1 MRWKLGSLL
10 AVILGLFCASSLA
23 DREAGRDVFFS
34 AGCIACHAIGCNKS
48 GPKLEGL
55 FGRRAGSVSD
65 FDSYSDVMKTSAVV
79 WTEET
84 IDAYLANPASFMP
97 GNGMAG
103 SAGNLEDAAQRR
115 DLIDFLKE
123 PDNSQDLCF

>member
-1 MRWKLGSLL
+1 MRWNMGGIL
-10 AVILGLFCASSLA
+10 AVVLGLFCTSSLA

-34 AGCIACHAIGCNKS
+34 AGCIACHAIGCNKA
-48 GPKLEGL
+48 GPKLGGL
-55 FGRRAGSVSD
+55 IGRRAGSVPD
-65 FDSYSDVMKTSAVV
+65 FDSYSDAMKTSTVV

>member
-1 MRWKLGSLL
+1 MRWRIGSLL
-10 AVILGLFCASSLA
+10 TVVLVLFWTSSFA

-34 AGCIACHAIGCNKS
+34 AGCIACHAIGCNKA
-48 GPKLEGL
+48 GPKLERL
-55 FGRRAGSVSD
+55 IGRRAGTVPD
-65 FDSYSDVMKTSAVV
+65 FDGYSDVMKTSAVV
-79 WTEET
+79 WTDET

-103 SAGNLEDAAQRR
+103 SAGNLEDAVQRR

>member
-1 MRWKLGSLL
+1 
-10 AVILGLFCASSLA
+10 V
-23 DREAGRDVFFS
+23 
-34 AGCIACHAIGCNKS
+34 
-48 GPKLEGL
+48 P
-55 FGRRAGSVSD
+55 D
-65 FDSYSDVMKTSAVV
+65 FDSYSDAMKTSTVV
-79 WTEET
+79 WSEET

-103 SAGNLEDAAQRR
+103 SAGNLEDATQRR

>member
-1 MRWKLGSLL
+1 MRGKRRSILL
-10 AVILGLFCASSLA
+10 ATLVLSCSSSYA
-23 DREAGRDVFFS
+23 DREAGREVFFS
-34 AGCIACHAIGCNKS
+34 AGCIACHAVACNKA

-55 FGRRAGSVSD
+55 IGRRAGSVPD
-65 FDSYSDVMKTSAVV
+65 FDSYSDVMKASTVV

-115 DLIDFLKE
+115 DLIAFLKE

>member
-1 MRWKLGSLL
+1 MRWSIASTLTVTLM
-10 AVILGLFCASSLA
+10 LFCTSSFA

-34 AGCIACHAIGCNKS
+34 AGCIACHAIGCNKA

-55 FGRRAGSVSD
+55 IGRRAGTVPD
-65 FDSYSDVMKTSAVV
+65 FDSYSDAMKTTAVV

-103 SAGNLEDAAQRR
+103 SAGNLEDATQRR

>member
-1 MRWKLGSLL
+1 VKWKIEGFL
-10 AVILGLFCASSLA
+10 AVFLVLFCTSSLA

-34 AGCIACHAIGCNKS
+34 AGCIACHAMGCNKA

-55 FGRRAGSVSD
+55 IGRRAGSVPD
-65 FDSYSDVMKTSAVV
+65 FDGYSDAMKTSSVV
-79 WTEET
+79 WTEGA
-84 IDAYLANPASFMP
+84 IDAYLANPAKFMP

-103 SAGNLEDAAQRR
+103 SAGNLEDAAQRS

>member
-1 MRWKLGSLL
+1 MRGFL
-10 AVILGLFCASSLA
+10 AVVLGLFSTSSLA

-34 AGCIACHAIGCNKS
+34 AGCIACHAIGCNKA
-48 GPKLEGL
+48 GPKIGEVI
-55 FGRRAGSVSD
+55 GRRAGSVPD
-65 FDSYSDVMKTSAVV
+65 FDSYSDAMKTSTVV
-79 WTEET
+79 WSEET

-103 SAGNLEDAAQRR
+103 SAGNLEDATQRR